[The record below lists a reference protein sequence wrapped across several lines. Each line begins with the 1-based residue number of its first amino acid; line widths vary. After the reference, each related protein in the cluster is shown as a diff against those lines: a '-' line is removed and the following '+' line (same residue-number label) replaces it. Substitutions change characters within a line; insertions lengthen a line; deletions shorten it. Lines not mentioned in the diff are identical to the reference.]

1 MSTTAVS
8 KLWGLLA
15 PAQRR
20 HLLLLLGPMFIG
32 MAMEAL
38 SVGLIVPLIALFTQ
52 PDYANRY
59 PALQPVLAA
68 LGNPDHVTLVIGSML
83 ALILV
88 YAFKATF
95 LAFLTWQQT
104 KFAYDVQAQLSQR
117 LFAAYLRRPYA
128 FHLQRNSAQL
138 LRNLTLE
145 TSALVNS
152 ALIPGML
159 LMAESLVLIGLLT
172 LLLFVEPVGATL
184 VILVL
189 GGAAFGFHRLTRRRI
204 ARWGAARQYHEGL
217 RIQHLQQGLGGVK
230 DVKLLGR
237 ESEFAERYRPHNF
250 GSAHVAHLQ
259 ATLQQIPRLWL
270 ELLAVGGLALL
281 VITMVARGR
290 ELASVLPTLALF
302 AAAAFRLMP
311 STNRV
316 IAGIQALRYGL
327 PAIEV
332 LHGEL
337 IAVTQPDVTQA
348 AAVPGVDLPFRRDI
362 QLERVTFTYPGST
375 QPALRELSVLIPSGE
390 IVGFIGASGAGKS
403 TLVDLILG
411 LLSPDAGS
419 VRIDGEDMRG
429 NPRSWQNQVG
439 YVPQTIYLTDDSLL
453 SNVAFGV
460 PAAQIDEAAVWRAL
474 RAAQLEDFVR
484 GLPEGL
490 QTSMGE
496 RGVRLSGGQRQRI
509 GIARALYHDP
519 NVLFLDEAT
528 SALDTATERG
538 VMQAVLALRGTKT
551 IIIVAHR
558 MSTVESCDRLYRLDR
573 GRIVEQGSPQSML
586 KLTNSAH

>member
-1 MSTTAVS
+1 MSAAAAD
-8 KLWGLLA
+8 KLWGLLNRS
-15 PAQRR
+15 QRR
-20 HLLLLLGPMFIG
+20 RVWLLLGPMFVG

-52 PDYANRY
+52 PDYAHRY

-68 LGNPDHVTLVIGSML
+68 LGNPDHVTLVVGSML
-83 ALILV
+83 ALIVV
-88 YAFKATF
+88 YAIKAAF
-95 LAFLTWQQT
+95 LAFLAWQQT
-104 KFAYDVQAQLSQR
+104 SFAYGVQAQLSQR
-117 LFAAYLRRPYA
+117 LFTAYLRRPYP

-138 LRNLTLE
+138 LRNLTAE
-145 TSALVNS
+145 VSALVNS

-159 LMAESLVLIGLLT
+159 LMAEALVLIGLLT
-172 LLLFVEPVGATL
+172 LLLFVEPLGATL
-184 VILVL
+184 VILAL
-189 GGAAFGFHRLTRRRI
+189 GAAAGGFHWLTRRRI
-204 ARWGAARQYHEGL
+204 ARWGTARQHHEGL

-230 DVKLLGR
+230 DVKLLGC
-237 ESEFAERYRPHNF
+237 EQEFSERYRPHNF
-250 GSAHVAHLQ
+250 KSAHVAHLQ
-259 ATLQQIPRLWL
+259 ATLQQLPRLWL
-270 ELLAVGGLALL
+270 ELLAVSGLALL

-311 STNRV
+311 SANRV
-316 IAGIQALRYGL
+316 ISGIQALRYGL

-332 LHGEL
+332 LHTEL
-337 IAVTQPDVTQA
+337 SAVTQPDDASA
-348 AAVPGVDLPFRRDI
+348 AAITGVELPFRRDI
-362 QLERVTFTYPGST
+362 QLEGVTYTYPGAA
-375 QPALRELSVLIPSGE
+375 QPALRELSVTIHSGQ

-419 VRIDGEDMRG
+419 VRIDGHDMRG
-429 NPRSWQNQVG
+429 NPRSWQNQIG

-453 SNVAFGV
+453 HNVAFGV
-460 PAAQIDEAAVWRAL
+460 PRTEIDEAAVWRAL
-474 RAAQLEDFVR
+474 RAAQMEEFVR
-484 GLPEGL
+484 SLPEGL

-509 GIARALYHDP
+509 GIARALYRDP
-519 NVLFLDEAT
+519 KVLFLDEAT

-538 VMQAVLALRGTKT
+538 VMQAVLALRGSKT

-558 MSTVESCDRLYRLDR
+558 MSTVESCDRLYRLDH
-573 GRIVEQGSPQSML
+573 GRVVEQGSPQAML
-586 KLTNSAH
+586 QLTTSAH